1 MKKNRI
7 KSHLF
12 RASPLTYI
20 LLALG
25 LFVMVI
31 HMVYMVSTSL
41 RPNSAAFSY
50 PPRILPRLSEITG
63 ENYRYI
69 LFNQNFLKYFSN
81 TIFVA
86 AISTT
91 ITSLI
96 ASLTAYCLSRFRFP
110 GRNFLFGTIITIMLI
125 PGLAMLVPQFELAVT
140 IRLVNKLFGVILF
153 YIAWTIP
160 FSTFL
165 IKGYIDGL
173 PIEMDEAVYMD
184 GGTVFTIYRSI
195 ILPLSSPSIAAVSI
209 FNFLFAFEEL
219 GWAQTILKS
228 DRLRTLPVAIT
239 QFFQA
244 HNRTDWGYVFAMT
257 CLAMVPVVL
266 IYVLLQRYF
275 ISGLSTGA
283 VKG

>member
-20 LLALG
+20 LLTLG

-31 HMVYMVSTSL
+31 PMVYMVSTSL

-96 ASLTAYCLSRFRFP
+96 ASLTAYCLSRFRFL

-140 IRLVNKLFGVILF
+140 LRLVNNLFGVILF